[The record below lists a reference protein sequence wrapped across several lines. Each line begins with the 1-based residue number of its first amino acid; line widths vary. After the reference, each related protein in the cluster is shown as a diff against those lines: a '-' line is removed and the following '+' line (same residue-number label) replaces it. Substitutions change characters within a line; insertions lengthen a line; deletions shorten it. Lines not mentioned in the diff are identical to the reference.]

1 MEISS
6 TAREE
11 YLVSMRK
18 LEYGCVKRCVS
29 NMNRGKKGIGCWM
42 CCWCN
47 MMEVKCRR
55 WARGK

>member
-6 TAREE
+6 TPREE

-18 LEYGCVKRCVS
+18 LECGCVKRCVS
-29 NMNRGKKGIGCWM
+29 NVNRGKKGIGYWM

-55 WARGK
+55 WA